1 MPGAFLFLRSPYL
14 YDLSAMLKDFQI
26 VPALQA
32 LNQHQVQIKILES
45 EDAFM
50 DIIGTEGYFYVY
62 KGDLH
67 LEGDLILEPEHLDKM
82 PDGRPMSGFIVIG
95 HLTVDGNVL
104 NETGDYGPAL
114 YVNGNLT
121 CRNLLIGGSPVRVE
135 GDIRVEEVI
144 MLHYNHGWMQCDRTI
159 TAPVM
164 IVEDYHLMP
173 CRKEISR
180 FYYNDNDP
188 ESPEANECSETE
200 DGDQVISENLRA
212 LLSNPMT
219 TSFEEIRRDLA
230 AGESILQPRE
240 RTAEYWRNKVR
251 RNWRDL
257 KRVPMEMRTTNL
269 CYEAMSYYIG
279 ALQYFPPGTITT
291 ELATAAAERDG
302 KALRYLPPE
311 LITRE
316 LCYVAARHGA
326 VLRLDIPEQFYEHAL
341 LCTVIKE
348 NDWQMEQVPVAF
360 ITEDMLV
367 LYVKSGRGA
376 WLDRYCQQSGV
387 SKQKV
392 LERVMGDDIK
402 YLENIFNWH
411 LSTATYA
418 YAQQHYNKPEHA
430 AIWAA
435 LNERFAKKIRRLD
448 KPAL

>member
-1 MPGAFLFLRSPYL
+1 
-14 YDLSAMLKDFQI
+14 MLKDFQI
-26 VPALQA
+26 VPAGQA
-32 LNQHQVQIKILES
+32 MNQHQVQIKIFES

-50 DIIGTEGYFYVY
+50 DIIGEEGYFYVY

-67 LEGDLILEPEHLDKM
+67 LEGDLVLETERLDKM

-95 HLTVDGNVL
+95 HLTVNGSVL

-173 CRKEISR
+173 FRKDVSR

-188 ESPEANECSETE
+188 ESPEANNCSESE
-200 DGDQVISENLRA
+200 NGDPVISENLRL
-212 LLSNPMT
+212 LLSNPLT
-219 TSFEEIRRDLA
+219 TDFEEIRRDLA
-230 AGESILQPRE
+230 AGESVLQPQD
-240 RTAEYWRNKVR
+240 RTPEYWRNKVR

-269 CYEAMSYYIG
+269 CYEAMTYYIG
-279 ALQYFPPGTITT
+279 ALQYFPPGSVTM
-291 ELATAAAERDG
+291 ELATAAATRDG

-316 LCYVAARHGA
+316 LCYIAAKHGA
-326 VLRLDIPEQFYEHAL
+326 ILKLDIPEQFYEHAL
-341 LCTVIKE
+341 LCTVIRE
-348 NDWQMEQVPVAF
+348 NDWQMERVPVFF

-376 WLDRYCQQSGV
+376 WLDRYCQQSDV

-392 LERVMGDDIK
+392 LERVMGEDIK

-411 LSTATYA
+411 LSPTTYA
-418 YAQQHYNKPEHA
+418 YAQQRYNQPEHA
-430 AIWAA
+430 ATWAA
-435 LNERFAKKIRRLD
+435 LNERFAKKIRRLNM
-448 KPAL
+448 PPL